1 MWSILIFI
9 AHFTLFTD
17 SKIIWTT
24 PTTHD
29 FGEILRGKSVTYI
42 FEFKNTSNAPL
53 IIDNVRTDCG
63 CTASDWE
70 ETPVEAGAQGRITI
84 HFDASKTGYFKKKIT
99 VWIKGMKKAEKLSI
113 EGEVTEE

>member
-1 MWSILIFI
+1 M
-9 AHFTLFTD
+9 
-17 SKIIWTT
+17 
-24 PTTHD
+24 
-29 FGEILRGKSVTYI
+29 TYI